1 MMGNLESARVSDQGE
16 VDLPEDAGIMPRSF
30 AHLFSAVNSLQSRS
44 QGARYLI
51 RCSFIEIYNEELRD
65 LLAVETRDS
74 SLPGAKKKKLEIKE
88 TESQSVYV
96 RDCIVRMART
106 PKDLLNALKD
116 GVKSRAVGDTQMNR
130 ESSRSHCIFTVYI
143 EMQEELKVSWL
154 ILSLRIN
161 FIGRASPF

>member
-44 QGARYLI
+44 HGARYLI

-65 LLAVETRDS
+65 LLAVETRES

-143 EMQEELKVSWL
+143 EMQEELKVLSL
-154 ILSLRIN
+154 NLSLRIN
-161 FIGRASPF
+161 FIGRASLF

>member
-1 MMGNLESARVSDQGE
+1 MMGSLESARVSDEGE
-16 VDLPEDAGIMPRSF
+16 VELPEDAGIMPRSF

-44 QGARYLI
+44 HGARYLI

-74 SLPGAKKKKLEIKE
+74 TLPGAKKKKLEIKE

-106 PKDLLNALKD
+106 PKDLMNALKD
-116 GVKSRAVGDTQMNR
+116 GVRSRAVGDTQMNR

-143 EMQEELKVSWL
+143 EMQEELKV

-161 FIGRASPF
+161 FIGRASPI

>member
-30 AHLFSAVNSLQSRS
+30 AHLFSAVNSLQTRS
-44 QGARYLI
+44 HGGARYLI

-65 LLAVETRDS
+65 LLAVETTS
-74 SLPGAKKKKLEIKE
+74 SLLPGAKKKKLEIKE

-106 PKDLLNALKD
+106 PKDLMNALKD
-116 GVKSRAVGDTQMNR
+116 GVRSRAVGDTQMNR

-143 EMQEELKVSWL
+143 EMQEELKVA

-161 FIGRASPF
+161 FIGRASPV

>member
-1 MMGNLESARVSDQGE
+1 MMGNLESARVSDEGE
-16 VDLPEDAGIMPRSF
+16 VELPEDAGIMPRSF

-44 QGARYLI
+44 HGARYLI

-65 LLAVETRDS
+65 LLSVETRDS
-74 SLPGAKKKKLEIKE
+74 TLPGAKKKKLEIKE

-106 PKDLLNALKD
+106 PKDLMNALKD
-116 GVKSRAVGDTQMNR
+116 GVRSRAVGDTQMNR

-143 EMQEELKVSWL
+143 EMQEELKVFYL
-154 ILSLRIN
+154 
-161 FIGRASPF
+161 

>member
-1 MMGNLESARVSDQGE
+1 MMGNLESARVSDEGE
-16 VDLPEDAGIMPRSF
+16 VELPEDAGIMPRSF

-44 QGARYLI
+44 HGARYLI

-74 SLPGAKKKKLEIKE
+74 TLPGAKKKKLEIKE

-106 PKDLLNALKD
+106 PKDLMNALKD
-116 GVKSRAVGDTQMNR
+116 GVRSRAVGDTQMNR

-143 EMQEELKVSWL
+143 EMQEELKVIYL
-154 ILSLRIN
+154 
-161 FIGRASPF
+161 

>member
-1 MMGNLESARVSDQGE
+1 MMGNLESARVSDEGE
-16 VDLPEDAGIMPRSF
+16 VELPEDAGIMPRSF

-44 QGARYLI
+44 HGARYLI

-74 SLPGAKKKKLEIKE
+74 TLPGAKKKKLEIKE

-106 PKDLLNALKD
+106 PKDLMNALKD
-116 GVKSRAVGDTQMNR
+116 GVRSRAVGDTQMNR

-143 EMQEELKVSWL
+143 EMQEELKVFYL
-154 ILSLRIN
+154 
-161 FIGRASPF
+161 

>member
-44 QGARYLI
+44 HGARYLI

-65 LLAVETRDS
+65 LLAVETRES

-106 PKDLLNALKD
+106 PKDLLSALKD

-143 EMQEELKVSWL
+143 EMQEELKVVSL

>member
-1 MMGNLESARVSDQGE
+1 VE
-16 VDLPEDAGIMPRSF
+16 LPEDAGIMPRSF

-44 QGARYLI
+44 HGARYLI

-74 SLPGAKKKKLEIKE
+74 TLPGAKKKKLEIKE

-106 PKDLLNALKD
+106 PKDLMNALKD
-116 GVKSRAVGDTQMNR
+116 GVRSRAVGDTQMNR

-143 EMQEELKVSWL
+143 EMQEELKVIYL
-154 ILSLRIN
+154 
-161 FIGRASPF
+161 

>member
-1 MMGNLESARVSDQGE
+1 MMGNLESARVSDEGE
-16 VDLPEDAGIMPRSF
+16 VELPEDAGIMPRSF

-44 QGARYLI
+44 HGARYLI

-74 SLPGAKKKKLEIKE
+74 TLPGAKKKKLEIKE

-106 PKDLLNALKD
+106 PKDLMNALKD
-116 GVKSRAVGDTQMNR
+116 GVRSRAVGDTQMNR

-143 EMQEELKVSWL
+143 EMQEELKVF
-154 ILSLRIN
+154 LSLRIN
-161 FIGRASPF
+161 FIGRASPI

>member
-30 AHLFSAVNSLQSRS
+30 AHLFSAVNSLQTRS
-44 QGARYLI
+44 HGARYLI
-51 RCSFIEIYNEELRD
+51 RCSFIEIFNEELRD
-65 LLAVETRDS
+65 LLAVETRDSSS

-143 EMQEELKVSWL
+143 EMQEELKVA

-161 FIGRASPF
+161 FIGRASPV

>member
-1 MMGNLESARVSDQGE
+1 MMGNLESARVSDEGE
-16 VDLPEDAGIMPRSF
+16 VELPEDAGIMPRSF

-44 QGARYLI
+44 HGARYLI

-74 SLPGAKKKKLEIKE
+74 TRPGAKKKKLEIKE

-106 PKDLLNALKD
+106 PKDLMNALKD
-116 GVKSRAVGDTQMNR
+116 GVRSRAVGDTQMNR

-143 EMQEELKVSWL
+143 EMQEELKVFYL
-154 ILSLRIN
+154 
-161 FIGRASPF
+161 

>member
-1 MMGNLESARVSDQGE
+1 MMGNLESARVSDEGE
-16 VDLPEDAGIMPRSF
+16 VELPEDAGIMPRSF

-44 QGARYLI
+44 HGARYLI

-74 SLPGAKKKKLEIKE
+74 TLPGAKKKKLEIKE

-106 PKDLLNALKD
+106 PKDLMNALKD
-116 GVKSRAVGDTQMNR
+116 GVRSRAVGDTQMNR

-143 EMQEELKVSWL
+143 EMQEELKV

-161 FIGRASPF
+161 FIGRASPI

>member
-1 MMGNLESARVSDQGE
+1 MMGNLESARVSDEGE
-16 VDLPEDAGIMPRSF
+16 VELPEDAGIMPRSF

-44 QGARYLI
+44 HGARYLI

-74 SLPGAKKKKLEIKE
+74 TLPGAKKKKLEIKE

-106 PKDLLNALKD
+106 PKDLMNALKD
-116 GVKSRAVGDTQMNR
+116 GVRSRAVGDTQMNR

-143 EMQEELKVSWL
+143 EMQEELKVV
-154 ILSLRIN
+154 LSLRIN
-161 FIGRASPF
+161 FIGRASPI